1 MVHNFANGGA
11 AINVLARQ
19 AGARVVVVDMGVA
32 SELPSDLPIVH
43 RKVAPGTANMAVGPA
58 MTAAQALKA
67 IEVGL
72 EVAEVEVA
80 RGTQVIALGDM
91 GIGNTT
97 SASAVVAAMT
107 GSAVSDVT
115 GRGTGIDD
123 ATWER
128 KVQVISHA
136 LVVNPASP
144 GEPLGVLAGVG
155 GFEIAGLVGVMLGA
169 ASRRVA
175 VVLDGFITSAAAL
188 IAAALCPS
196 VRAYLIAAHRS
207 VERGHA
213 AALEHLELEPL
224 LALDLRLGEG
234 SGAALA
240 LPILDAALAVL
251 DEMATFAEAGVSAR
265 VGTKLLRSAETS
277 VEREAER

>member
-1 MVHNFANGGA
+1 
-11 AINVLARQ
+11 
-19 AGARVVVVDMGVA
+19 MGVA